1 MLGLWACA
9 IPPSQWDLFKIQIWL
24 WLHPQ
29 TTPAPPALDK
39 SLNRFCT
46 VLELRTTIL
55 CVVYRVW
62 CDLSSCCML
71 MCLSFH
77 LLSKPT
83 GQHSAVTLPTNLCIC
98 LGIPTPP
105 CLSSWVTSNGASRT
119 SLVQVFFV
127 FCFWD
132 KVLVNNTSW
141 CGIYTPPTPQCW
153 DSRCASP
160 LLALVEALRDI

>member
-46 VLELRTTIL
+46 VLKLRTTIL

-62 CDLSSCCML
+62 CDLSSCHML

-83 GQHSAVTLPTNLCIC
+83 SQDSAVTLPTNLCIC
-98 LGIPTPP
+98 LDIPTPP
-105 CLSSWVTSNGASRT
+105 MSELLGNLKWCIEDLS
-119 SLVQVFFV
+119 VQVFFV

-141 CGIYTPPTPQCW
+141 RGIYTPPTPQCW
-153 DSRCASP
+153 DSRCVSP
-160 LLALVEALRDI
+160 LLALVGAIRDI